1 MTTHKLVGI
10 AHDKNHAGFFDGEKK
25 KKALNDMEVTA
36 GDTAT
41 YGDNVSENLHM
52 TSKNE
57 VKNNKFNFLNKQHL
71 CNILFSFFLFLY
83 GSPANVFVSGIHAF
97 SAINIHA
104 MHATTSALK

>member
-71 CNILFSFFLFLY
+71 CNILFFFLFCMDHLQMFLFQA
-83 GSPANVFVSGIHAF
+83 SMLSQ
-97 SAINIHA
+97 
-104 MHATTSALK
+104 L